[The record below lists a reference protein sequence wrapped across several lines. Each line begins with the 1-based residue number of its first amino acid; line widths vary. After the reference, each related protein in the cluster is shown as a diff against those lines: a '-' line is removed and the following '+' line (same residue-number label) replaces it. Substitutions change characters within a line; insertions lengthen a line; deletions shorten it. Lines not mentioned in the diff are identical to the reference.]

1 MKKKNF
7 AKAEKNKRKLN
18 FPKVKTKAGKKA
30 FKDLTIKERLVK
42 VCLLL
47 NILMMLAAGF
57 GLISFQTIGNS
68 MTSFYHVQYETT
80 KMQMEIQKELQEIN
94 KNVAWSIASGEYDI
108 IKATKEEFK
117 ECSEVVEA
125 NIEKINKNLKDKKL
139 YEKINADWNTFK
151 RDTIFMLNLTLVGHN
166 ETAVAYYK
174 ENYIAI
180 SENIAESMEVV
191 GAAADKA
198 AESKYR
204 VSGIVR
210 YSASALMLVL
220 AFASIFLG
228 FKNGKKLT
236 ESIANPLN
244 EIKDAS
250 QQIAEGNLHVAID
263 YESEDEIGQVA
274 ASLRSSISKIADY
287 IDDIDIMMGSMAE
300 GNFDCTLQN
309 EFIGD
314 FKNIEISLDG
324 LTSKISESLEKI
336 EEVAGQVAAG
346 AGQIADASNSMA
358 EGAMDQ
364 AGIVQ
369 ELSATVNEVSQ
380 RISYNAGQ
388 AGDIS
393 KEVSSMAGGMI
404 EGNQRMQE
412 VVEAMQTID
421 ETAKEIEKIID
432 TINEI
437 ASQTN
442 LLALNAS
449 IEAARAGE
457 AGKGFAVVADQVS
470 LLAGQSADAANTTT
484 QYIKRSLE
492 AVQQG
497 KYVADETAERLNAVA
512 GNAGVITESVDSIA
526 VASNEQ
532 SDSAKQIDIG
542 IEHIAEVVQT
552 NAATAEESSAA
563 SEELAAHAQ
572 QLKELVMQFKLKQ
585 K

>member
-1 MKKKNF
+1 MRKTEIVKVKKN
-7 AKAEKNKRKLN
+7 KD
-18 FPKVKTKAGKKA
+18 KVKRSKVKKPAGKKD
-30 FKDLTIKERLVK
+30 FKNLKMNERLQK
-42 VCLLL
+42 VFSLL
-47 NILMMLAAGF
+47 NCLMVVSAVFALLCF
-57 GLISFQTIGNS
+57 QLIGSN
-68 MTSFYHVQYETT
+68 MKSFYYKEYETT
-80 KMQMEIQKELQEIN
+80 KMQMEIRRDLQTIN
-94 KNVAWSIASGEYDI
+94 KRVLWSIASRDS
-108 IKATKEEFK
+108 ATITENKEDFK
-117 ECSEVVEA
+117 ERFAKIEKY
-125 NIEKINKNLKDKKL
+125 IEKINNNLKDKQLNEEITSAWEVFSK
-139 YEKINADWNTFK
+139 
-151 RDTIFMLNLTLVGHN
+151 DTLLMLNLTMVGHN
-166 ETAVAYYK
+166 ETAVEYYRT
-174 ENYIAI
+174 NFNPI
-180 SENIAESMEVV
+180 SEQLADSLGKVGDASDEAAETKYKFSLFVQY
-191 GAAADKA
+191 GAAL
-198 AESKYR
+198 
-204 VSGIVR
+204 
-210 YSASALMLVL
+210 LMLVVAVL
-220 AFASIFLG
+220 SIIVG
-228 FKNGKKLT
+228 VKKGKKLT
-236 ESIANPLN
+236 ESIVTPLD

-250 QQIAEGNLHVAID
+250 KQIAEGNLHVDIT

-274 ASLRSSISKIADY
+274 ESLRTSISKIAEY
-287 IDDIDIMMGSMAE
+287 IDDLDIMMGSIAE
-300 GNFDCTLQN
+300 GNFNCTLQN
-309 EFIGD
+309 EFVGD
-314 FKNIEISLDG
+314 FKNIELSLDS

-336 EEVAGQVAAG
+336 EEVAGQVASG
-346 AGQIADASNSMA
+346 AGQIADASNSLA

-364 AGIVQ
+364 AGIVE
-369 ELSATVNEVSQ
+369 ELSATVNEVTQ
-380 RISYNAGQ
+380 RISHNAGQ
-388 AGDIS
+388 ADEIS
-393 KEVSSMAGGMI
+393 KEVSGMAGGMI

-412 VVEAMQTID
+412 VVQAMQTID

-470 LLAGQSADAANTTT
+470 LLAGQSAEAANTTT
-484 QYIKRSLE
+484 QYIKRSLQ

-512 GNAGVITESVDSIA
+512 GNADIITESVDSIA

-532 SDSAKQIDIG
+532 SDSAKQIDVG